1 MPSPWHRLG
10 HHAVLGA
17 SKPSDLAL
25 QVDGLSPDPEML
37 PSAFAPR
44 LHPGLVEAAVRA
56 SQPSERTADA
66 HYQFAVHE
74 AKPGNPESAE
84 IVEKELVE

>member
-1 MPSPWHRLG
+1 
-10 HHAVLGA
+10 
-17 SKPSDLAL
+17 
-25 QVDGLSPDPEML
+25 
-37 PSAFAPR
+37 
-44 LHPGLVEAAVRA
+44 VEAAVRA